1 VKQGPEPRPTPPRS
15 VGGENSRGAEVS
27 RTERQSEGAETN
39 RGSLSR
45 RVVPIETGETSS
57 REPGSREGSG
67 RVVAVSSETR
77 VGPVPMES
85 VSTRRRR
92 IEMVAQRHPHEPL
105 TALNQHLDLNWMHE
119 AYRRVRKD
127 AAPGV
132 DGQTVAGY
140 GEHLTENLR
149 DLLARAKSGRYQ
161 APPVKRAYVPKNEKE
176 DRPIG
181 LPTSFPLGSVPVAR
195 RIRRSNTCMSKVT
208 RRRWRGCWRLIYA
221 SSSTRSDTNT
231 FVSCWAA
238 ECRTE

>member
-1 VKQGPEPRPTPPRS
+1 
-15 VGGENSRGAEVS
+15 
-27 RTERQSEGAETN
+27 
-39 RGSLSR
+39 
-45 RVVPIETGETSS
+45 
-57 REPGSREGSG
+57 
-67 RVVAVSSETR
+67 
-77 VGPVPMES
+77 MES

-181 LPTSFPLGSVPVAR
+181 LPTVCANCTPAQRVFGLGRHHPSVPSAAR
-195 RIRRSNTCMSKVT
+195 
-208 RRRWRGCWRLIYA
+208 
-221 SSSTRSDTNT
+221 
-231 FVSCWAA
+231 
-238 ECRTE
+238 